1 MKKHM
6 QHFIVYLTVLLFILY
21 FKNNLMA
28 QASYFSSPQEAVR
41 ITSKLLIEENWK
53 ILTSYYYLENSSQKL
68 LDSLKNGSY
77 FIRTQKPEL
86 SHPGVSWKY
95 KKPFPPS
102 FSYYSH
108 LPVDEYKIKVEVGIE
123 IDQGEGMIQKGKKFF
138 YLRKSENGFQILPI
152 LNE

>member
-1 MKKHM
+1 MKKQK
-6 QHFIVYLTVLLFILY
+6 QHYIVYVAVLIFILS

-53 ILTSYYYLENSSQKL
+53 ILTSYYYLENSSPKL

-77 FIRTQKPEL
+77 FIRTKKPEI

-102 FSYYSH
+102 FSYYTH
-108 LPVDEYKIKVEVGIE
+108 LPIDKYKVKVEVQIE
-123 IDQGEGMIQKGKKFF
+123 IDQGNGMIQKGKSFF
-138 YLRKSENGFQILPI
+138 YLRKSERGFQILPI
-152 LNE
+152 LDE